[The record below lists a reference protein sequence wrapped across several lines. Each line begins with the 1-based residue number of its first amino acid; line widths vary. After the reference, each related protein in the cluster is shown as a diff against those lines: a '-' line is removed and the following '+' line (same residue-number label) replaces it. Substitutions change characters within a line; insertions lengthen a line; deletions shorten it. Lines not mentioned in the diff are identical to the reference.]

1 VTRAQR
7 KSSPVWRRRVSS
19 QPKLLLS
26 LTEAAELLGLKPSNL
41 YELTRTRSRVRQAH
55 PIPLCRL
62 GKRIAFRRESLEQWI
77 AALESEA
84 RQ

>member
-1 VTRAQR
+1 M
-7 KSSPVWRRRVSS
+7 SS

-26 LTEAAELLGLKPSNL
+26 ISEAAELLGLTKEQL

-55 PIPLCRL
+55 PIPHCRL

-77 AALESEA
+77 AKLEA
-84 RQ
+84 AGQ